1 MKKFKRIVAFIYM
14 VLFLFLLVYVLIY
27 KTIPKRGLGV
37 QNTAFYLLMFL
48 LVINYILDFIINKEF
63 LPRKVLIVLTG
74 IFFVFII
81 IAIFQMGLDIDS
93 LIGVLIFLPVVYIII
108 KGQILKKER
117 DI

>member
-1 MKKFKRIVAFIYM
+1 MKKFKRIAAFIYM
-14 VLFLFLLVYVLIY
+14 LLFLFLLVYVLIY

-37 QNTAFYLLMFL
+37 QNTSFYLLMFL
-48 LVINYILDFIINKEF
+48 LVINYILDFTMDKAF
-63 LPRKVLIVLTG
+63 LPRKILIVLIG

-81 IAIFQMGLDIDS
+81 IGMFQNGLNIDS
-93 LIGVLIFLPVVYIII
+93 LIGVLIFLPMVYIII